1 MLNLGCGRF
10 GNCLQAYTLFLA
22 LAGED
27 YTSVG
32 HDITT
37 CYDVL
42 FVAFCMYIAL
52 ILVMARVYFINRL
65 LMTTCS
71 NAFPPHPPGSSLALR
86 IRLLPHSSTHSL
98 STSCDVGSYA
108 PFSADNVMADPH
120 TTNTRTSQSIAWSTK
135 RVKEWPVRLS
145 HQCATTSKSGNDEH
159 ELKIIAQSN
168 YCHLDRYLAA
178 SHGRSSSVCPSLA
191 RKESTSCSCTLSLCM
206 ESVMRCQGN
215 MHAVLSTTRRIR
227 RVICKF
233 HAGMSSANTY
243 SLTGSTSLGFRFHC
257 AGLCT
262 MLYQRVQNHCYRNVQ
277 I

>member
-1 MLNLGCGRF
+1 
-10 GNCLQAYTLFLA
+10 
-22 LAGED
+22 
-27 YTSVG
+27 
-32 HDITT
+32 
-37 CYDVL
+37 
-42 FVAFCMYIAL
+42 MYIAL

-178 SHGRSSSVCPSLA
+178 SHGRSSSVCPEFGSEGIDFLQLYVVTLHGKCYAVSRKHACSAFDYTPYSESHLQVPRRHVKRKYVLTHRFHKLRLSFPLRWIVYDAISTCSESL
-191 RKESTSCSCTLSLCM
+191 LSKRADL
-206 ESVMRCQGN
+206 
-215 MHAVLSTTRRIR
+215 TRIR
-227 RVICKF
+227 
-233 HAGMSSANTY
+233 Y
-243 SLTGSTSLGFRFHC
+243 SGR
-257 AGLCT
+257 
-262 MLYQRVQNHCYRNVQ
+262 Q
-277 I
+277 